1 MRVEVSVKIFS
12 NQDHQELTR
21 LLDNGDMPS
30 KCIFQACSSR
40 VSCCSFSFSASL
52 FRFPPFGAG
61 ASSLTLNWVSI
72 GFNLVRLQRKH
83 AQTDLATARFRLWL
97 SSLATSNGNMHKSQ
111 RFTKYKNL
119 KILERFNSQSLW
131 YHVIHNSAPSIPS
144 LGMFTFLLFS
154 LFAFRTFNFCLLPC
168 LSTLRT
174 LIVPCLWLFR
184 RWRHFFGLC
193 GILRLLRLVFAHK
206 VSC

>member
-1 MRVEVSVKIFS
+1 MLLVPKIQTEWTQVDTGSMRAEVSVKIFS

-52 FRFPPFGAG
+52 FRFPPFGVG

-72 GFNLVRLQRKH
+72 GFNVLRLQRKH

-97 SSLATSNGNMHKSQ
+97 SSLATSKCNGNMHKSQ
-111 RFTKYKNL
+111 KITKHLLQNLRNIQFPIIVISCHSQFSTKY
-119 KILERFNSQSLW
+119 
-131 YHVIHNSAPSIPS
+131 P
-144 LGMFTFLLFS
+144 
-154 LFAFRTFNFCLLPC
+154 
-168 LSTLRT
+168 
-174 LIVPCLWLFR
+174 
-184 RWRHFFGLC
+184 
-193 GILRLLRLVFAHK
+193 
-206 VSC
+206 